1 MNNPFNIESNVYKY
15 IIQRINEFKELGEKG
30 ATLFNFKPYI
40 YLEYKADIFSELSF
54 CLLTANFSAERGIK
68 IQANIG
74 IEGFKKLSFDELT
87 NKLKLYGHRFP
98 RQRAERI
105 VEARSKI
112 KDIMKV
118 IKEENPKTIRRLIA
132 DPSSPL
138 KIKGMGYKEASHFLR
153 NIGFK
158 NIAILDRHVIR
169 FLVSNKLI
177 KPFKT
182 LTPRIYEET
191 EKVLEDISKETNID
205 MAALDLIVFYKAT
218 GKVLK

>member
-1 MNNPFNIESNVYKY
+1 MNNPFNIEADVYKH
-15 IIQRINEFKELGEKG
+15 IRQRIKEFKKLGEKG
-30 ATLFNFKPYI
+30 ETLFNFKPYI
-40 YLEYKADIFSELSF
+40 DLEYKADIFSELSF
-54 CLLTANFSAERGIK
+54 CLLTANFSAERGIR

-74 IEGFKKLSFDELT
+74 IEGFKKFSVDELT
-87 NKLKLYGHRFP
+87 NKLKMYGHRFP
-98 RQRAERI
+98 QQRAERI
-105 VEARSKI
+105 AGARSKI
-112 KDIMKV
+112 EKLLKIL
-118 IKEENPKTIRRLIA
+118 KEEDPKTIRRLIA
-132 DPSSPL
+132 NPSSPL

-182 LTPRIYEET
+182 LTPKIYEET
-191 EKVLEDISKETNID
+191 EKRVEDISREMNMD
-205 MAALDLIVFYKAT
+205 MATLDLIVFYKAT